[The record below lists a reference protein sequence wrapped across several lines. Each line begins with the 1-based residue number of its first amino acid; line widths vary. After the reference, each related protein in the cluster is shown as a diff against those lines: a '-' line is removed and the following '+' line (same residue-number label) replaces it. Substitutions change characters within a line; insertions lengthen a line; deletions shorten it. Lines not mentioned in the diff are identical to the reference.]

1 MKLNQ
6 NEIKLLQQEEIEL
19 TKSKENLLNQINQL
33 EARFSSITSMLTI
46 ITNLLG
52 LVENKSQETT
62 VPTKE
67 GIIVPINDSGF
78 DGESA

>member
-33 EARFSSITSMLTI
+33 EARFSSVTSMLTI

-52 LVENKSQETT
+52 LVENRLS
-62 VPTKE
+62 
-67 GIIVPINDSGF
+67 GLANDFYSSIP
-78 DGESA
+78 GEKAVLLPPRSA